1 MESVLFI
8 SRFFRRLITRI
19 RGCLLHTSPA
29 VCRHCRTS
37 GGVNATLTEAA
48 RRGHVEC
55 VKACLTAGADVNTE
69 GSAQGE
75 LEFKNFPWG
84 VFMFKYFP
92 WCVLL
97 LECFPWVWDLLM
109 FKYFPWCVLMFKYF
123 PWCVLMYKYFPRACG
138 VFMFKYFQ
146 WTWVLLILKNFPWC
160 TYVQIL
166 PMGSTS
172 VEILPM
178 GTGIILVQ

>member
-19 RGCLLHTSPA
+19 RGCLLHTAPA
-29 VCRHCRTS
+29 VCRHCSTS
-37 GGVNATLTEAA
+37 SGVNATLAEAA

-69 GSAQGE
+69 GSAPGE
-75 LEFKNFPWG
+75 LMFKSFPWG

-92 WCVLL
+92 WCVLTF
-97 LECFPWVWDLLM
+97 E
-109 FKYFPWCVLMFKYF
+109 YFPWAWDLRSNISHGVYSCTSTSPGVYF
-123 PWCVLMYKYFPRACG
+123 CTNTSKKCMWCIHVQTLP
-138 VFMFKYFQ
+138 
-146 WTWVLLILKNFPWC
+146 WTWGLFIPMVCI
-160 TYVQIL
+160 YVQIL